1 MRGPGLAAG
10 SMGACGAIAG
20 RTARARG
27 GVLNE
32 GARRRAGQAFA

>member
-10 SMGACGAIAG
+10 SMGACGAVAG
-20 RTARARG
+20 RTAGARG

>member
-10 SMGACGAIAG
+10 SMGACGAVAG
-20 RTARARG
+20 GNTGARG